1 MALYLRELRGN
12 MRSFIIWTVC
22 IIVLMALMMAMYP
35 SFAEQGD
42 TLGEMIASFPPEMTE
57 MLGFDA
63 LDFTQTMD
71 YYAYIYQYLLLAVM
85 IQFMLLGANMV
96 SREEDAGTISFLYAK
111 PISRSAIVG
120 MKFLAG
126 LTAIAAFFII
136 YTAAAGVMLS
146 AVGTSG
152 FDFGKLLVLNAG
164 MALAQLMMLAL
175 GFLLS
180 MFLIRARAV
189 MSASIGVVLALYVI
203 KLFVNINEELGVLA
217 YITPFEYFD
226 ARALLGGGIEWIYIL
241 LSTGVSAI
249 ALAATVTIYRRKD
262 LRC

>member
-35 SFAEQGD
+35 SFATQGE
-42 TLGEMIASFPPEMTE
+42 TLGEMISSFPPEMIE
-57 MLGFDA
+57 MLGFDS

-71 YYAYIYQYLLLAVM
+71 YYAYVYQYLLLAVM
-85 IQFMLLGANMV
+85 IQFMLLGATMV

-120 MKFLAG
+120 IKFFAG

-136 YTAAAGVMLS
+136 YTAAAGMMLS
-146 AVGTSG
+146 TVGTSG
-152 FDFGKLLVLNAG
+152 FDFGTLLVMNAG
-164 MALAQLMMLAL
+164 MALAQLMML
-175 GFLLS
+175 GIGVLLS

-203 KLFVNINEELGVLA
+203 KLFLNINEELGALA
-217 YITPFEYFD
+217 YFTPFEYFD
-226 ARALLGGGIEWIYIL
+226 ARALLSGGIEWIYIV
-241 LSTGVSAI
+241 LSAGVAAV
-249 ALAATVTIYRRKD
+249 ALTVSVIIYKRKD
-262 LRC
+262 FKC